1 MMYLLAVLAL
11 YLWSVEGQNL
21 NEKNVCNFIL
31 AGYPVAYPVDV
42 CATITT
48 SVSAKFACLGGEG
61 YVYEYSDA
69 SCTKISL
76 NFSASGYVYNCAG
89 SSSCPY
95 FDVTTWYSE
104 NCANKANATTS
115 PYVKNT
121 CTPFSA
127 TNAMNSS
134 KITCTSSSYT
144 TNTYNNGDCSG
155 TAQESITISSGCSLG
170 IFGYSIKC
178 PANPRAVLSVF
189 SFVVVAIF
197 HFLW

>member
-1 MMYLLAVLAL
+1 MEGKEKKRKERKGKEKKRKERKRKEKKGKERKRKEKKRMMYLLAVLAL

-95 FDVTTWYSE
+95 FDVTTWYSR
-104 NCANKANATTS
+104 
-115 PYVKNT
+115 
-121 CTPFSA
+121 
-127 TNAMNSS
+127 
-134 KITCTSSSYT
+134 
-144 TNTYNNGDCSG
+144 
-155 TAQESITISSGCSLG
+155 TAQ
-170 IFGYSIKC
+170 IKLTL
-178 PANPRAVLSVF
+178 PPPLT
-189 SFVVVAIF
+189 
-197 HFLW
+197 